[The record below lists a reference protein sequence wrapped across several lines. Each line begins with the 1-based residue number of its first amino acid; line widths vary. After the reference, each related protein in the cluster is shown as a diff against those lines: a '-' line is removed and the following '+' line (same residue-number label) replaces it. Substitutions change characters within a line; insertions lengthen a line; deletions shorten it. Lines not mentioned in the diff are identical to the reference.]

1 MNPTQFSLWLFGELF
16 ARRMS
21 PFQLSQKSGI
31 ANVFVS
37 HILTGK
43 RKATVRQIT
52 AIAHAL
58 ELPVELVFE
67 KAGLLPATPDLSP
80 AKVAL
85 IQLVRER
92 SDTEIAALLAFVK
105 PPAA

>member
-1 MNPTQFSLWLFGELF
+1 MNPTQFSLWLFGELLD
-16 ARRMS
+16 RRMS
-21 PFQLSQKSGI
+21 PFELSQKSGV
-31 ANVFVS
+31 ANLFIS

-43 RKATVRQIT
+43 RKATVRHLT
-52 AIAHAL
+52 AIANAL
-58 ELPVELVFE
+58 EFPVDLVFE

-85 IQLVRER
+85 IQLIRKR
-92 SDTEIAALLAFVK
+92 SDTEVAALLAFVK